1 MRRHIFALA
10 YVGALIGLVLSPAGE
25 TGVKAQATAEVVG
38 PTDKIPRGS
47 YKTWSLFL
55 MCNPDWVSADRSR
68 DVETLYWR
76 FRAFGDA
83 IGKENL
89 AVWFWKRE
97 TNTRDPRLAENI
109 DVARSAEYCRVLE
122 KKPSEGPYLVVTTAY
137 PDLAAFPRDRAV
149 FDLGGRDPAALAKVL
164 NALTDQ
170 LLLEKKVD
178 VARLAIEKTPAPP
191 APQSGELSFW
201 IQFLEAGRRSIIGL
215 GCAVKLSIA
224 AGPLNLELRGCS

>member
-1 MRRHIFALA
+1 MRRHVFALA

-25 TGVKAQATAEVVG
+25 IGVKAQATAEVVG
-38 PTDKIPRGS
+38 PTDKIPRDS

-68 DVETLYWR
+68 DVETLYSR

-89 AVWFWKRE
+89 AVWFWKQK
-97 TNTRDPRLAENI
+97 TNTKDPRLAENI

-191 APQSGELSFW
+191 AAQSGELSFW
-201 IQFLEAGRRSIIGL
+201 IQFLEAGRRTIIGL

-224 AGPLNLELRGCS
+224 AGPLNAELRGCT

>member
-1 MRRHIFALA
+1 MRRHICALA
-10 YVGALIGLVLSPAGE
+10 YVGALLSFVLPPAGE
-25 TGVKAQATAEVVG
+25 IGVEAQAIQEIVEPTA
-38 PTDKIPRGS
+38 KISRDS

-68 DVETLYWR
+68 DVENLYWR

-89 AVWFWKRE
+89 AVWFWKQK
-97 TNTRDPRLAENI
+97 TSTRDPRLAENI

-122 KKPSEGPYLVVTTAY
+122 KKPSEGPYLVITTAY

-149 FDLGGRDPAALAKVL
+149 LELGGRDPAALAKLL

-178 VARLAIEKTPAPP
+178 VARLAIEKTRAPP
-191 APQSGELSFW
+191 PTQSGELSFW
-201 IQFLEAGRRSIIGL
+201 IQFLEAGRRTIIGL

-224 AGPLNLELRGCS
+224 AGPLNAELRGCA